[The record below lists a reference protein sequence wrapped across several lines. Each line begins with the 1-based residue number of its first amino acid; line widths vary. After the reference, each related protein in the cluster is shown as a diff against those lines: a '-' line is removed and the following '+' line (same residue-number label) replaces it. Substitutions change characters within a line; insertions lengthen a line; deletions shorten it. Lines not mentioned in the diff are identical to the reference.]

1 MRHPLLLLAALLLPL
16 AATAGPT
23 DLGPQRSAL
32 LAVVI
37 ERPNDALG
45 APQIVGFRTLAGL
58 PQPYVE
64 EEFFVSGGAT
74 VFTYEESPRRE
85 VILPLEEAVP
95 YKSRLS
101 VRRPLDPESFSG
113 TVVVE
118 WWNST
123 GTFDTAPVWDASTA
137 FFAREGWIY
146 VGVTNSNTSIAF
158 LKGGCLLGGFLP
170 VANCRTRYN
179 SLALP
184 ENGQAYEMM
193 SQIAAVLKR
202 GGPGGPIPEDYRV
215 ERLFHGGTSQQ
226 GGSVITYAT
235 AFHFAANDGYF
246 VQELSTARPI
256 NARPACNSDGAP
268 AYPSCTPQL
277 EGRDRLVRTDLPVP
291 VIRAMTETD
300 IESPFGV
307 LANDARQKDTKRFRY
322 YELAGTSHTAVHK
335 GVYVIPNFWTL
346 EQTCAN
352 PQNTLAD
359 GPVFGAYLYNA
370 MWSNLEQEVRQGR
383 RPPNGKPI
391 SAVDGQIE
399 RDEFGNAIGGVRL
412 PELDVPVAT
421 YLPNNEVV
429 ASLPG
434 LLQPFRP
441 LLNLFCV
448 LTGSVFPFDEA
459 TLDALYPT
467 PEDYVQAYGKKL
479 DGLVHRRFLLP
490 EDAET
495 LRNASIAGAP

>member
-1 MRHPLLLLAALLLPL
+1 MRRPILLLTALLLPL
-16 AATAGPT
+16 AAA
-23 DLGPQRSAL
+23 SAPNDP
-32 LAVVI
+32 VVI

-45 APQIVGFRTLAGL
+45 DPQSVGFRTLADV
-58 PQPYVE
+58 PEAYVE
-64 EEFFVSGGAT
+64 EEFFVSGSAT
-74 VFTYEESPRRE
+74 VYTYEENPRPT
-85 VILPLEEAVP
+85 VILPLEQAVP
-95 YKSRLS
+95 YKSRLI

-123 GTFDTAPVWDASTA
+123 GTFDTAPVWDASAA

-146 VGVTNSNTSIAF
+146 VGVTNTDSSIAF
-158 LKGGCLLGGFLP
+158 LKNGCKLGGFLP
-170 VANCRTRYN
+170 VANCKTRYQ

-193 SQIAAVLKR
+193 SQIAALLKR
-202 GGPGGPIPEDYRV
+202 GGPSSPIPEDYRV

-246 VQELSTARPI
+246 VQEASGARPI
-256 NARPACNSDGAP
+256 NARPACGSDGAP
-268 AYPSCTPQL
+268 PYPSCAPQL

-291 VIRAMTETD
+291 VVRAMSETD
-300 IESPFGV
+300 IESSFGV
-307 LANDARQKDTKRFRY
+307 LANDARQQDSKRFRY
-322 YELAGTSHTAVHK
+322 YEMAGTSHTAVHK
-335 GVYVIPNFWTL
+335 GVYIIPNFWTL

-370 MWSNLEQEVRQGR
+370 MWRNMERQLPHGPQ
-383 RPPNGKPI
+383 PPNGKPI
-391 SAVDGQIE
+391 LAVDGLIE
-399 RDEFGNAIGGVRL
+399 RDAFGNAIGGLRL

-429 ASLPG
+429 EALPG
-434 LLQPFRP
+434 LLVPFRP

-467 PEDYVQAYGKKL
+467 PNDYVKAYGKKL
-479 DGLVHRRFLLP
+479 NLLVHRRFLLP

-495 LRNASIAGAP
+495 LRNAAIAGAP

>member
-1 MRHPLLLLAALLLPL
+1 MLRTILLRVAALLLPL
-16 AATAGPT
+16 AAAAGPY
-23 DLGPQRSAL
+23 DP
-32 LAVVI
+32 VVI
-37 ERPNDALG
+37 ERPDDALG
-45 APQIVGFRTLAGL
+45 APQIVGFRTLADVA
-58 PQPYVE
+58 QPYVE
-64 EEFFVSGGAT
+64 EEFFVSGDAT
-74 VFTYEESPRRE
+74 VYTYEESPRPS
-85 VILPLEEAVP
+85 VILPLVEAVP

-101 VRRPLDPESFSG
+101 VRRPLDPASFSG

-123 GTFDTAPVWDASTA
+123 GTFDTAPAWDASA
-137 FFAREGWIY
+137 EFFARKGWIY

-158 LKGGCLLGGFLP
+158 LKSGCLLGGFLP
-170 VANCRTRYN
+170 VANCRTRYR
-179 SLALP
+179 SLSLP

-193 SQIAAVLKR
+193 GQLAALLKH
-202 GGPGGPIPEDYRV
+202 GGPNSPIPESYRV
-215 ERLFHGGTSQQ
+215 ERLLHVGTSQQ
-226 GGSVITYAT
+226 GGSIITYAT
-235 AFHFAANDGYF
+235 AFHIPANDGYF
-246 VQELSTARPI
+246 VQEASGARAI
-256 NARPACNSDGAP
+256 NAGPACDNAGAP

-277 EGRDRLVRTDLPVP
+277 TGRDRLVRTDLPVP

-307 LANDARQKDTKRFRY
+307 LANDARQKDTRHFRY

-370 MWSNLEQEVRQGR
+370 MWSNLERQLRNGPP
-383 RPPNGKPI
+383 PPNGKPI
-391 SAVDGQIE
+391 AAVDGTIE
-399 RDEFGNAIGGVRL
+399 RDDFGNAIGGLRL

-421 YLPNNEVV
+421 YLPNNEVIE
-429 ASLPG
+429 ALPG

-441 LLNLFCV
+441 LLGLFCA

-459 TLDALYPT
+459 MLDALYPSAAA
-467 PEDYVQAYGKKL
+467 YVDAYGKRL
-479 DGLVHRRFLLP
+479 DWLVHRRFLLP

-495 LRNASIAGAP
+495 LRNAAIAGAP